1 MTLIQEYDLLGTR
14 VLHLI
19 GTANDKHLSAQ
30 CPMPNFLYLRSQTD
44 LT

>member
-1 MTLIQEYDLLGTR
+1 MALIQEYDLLGTR

-30 CPMPNFLYLRSQTD
+30 CLISCICDRK